1 MASGEPEPRI
11 NKLVRGDG
19 QYKNTNNITLT
30 LIQVEGPG
38 TQAKYWG
45 PKRVVEVWRETNQA
59 LGIAIVGGKV
69 ELSGGRHGD
78 TVTGIFIKNV
88 IKDSPAGRTH
98 QLATG
103 DRIVEVR
110 VHSQGIITK
119 ELFQGEWSGAQ
130 LSGS

>member
-1 MASGEPEPRI
+1 MS
-11 NKLVRGDG
+11 
-19 QYKNTNNITLT
+19 TLT
-30 LIQVEGPG
+30 LIQAEGG
-38 TQAKYWG
+38 SQAKYWG
-45 PKRVVEVWRETNQA
+45 PQRVVEVWRETNQA

-88 IKDSPAGRTH
+88 IKDSPAGRTR

-110 VHSQGIITK
+110 AQSQGISK
-119 ELFQGEWSGAQ
+119 ELFQGEWSGAK
-130 LSGS
+130 LC